1 MATDSSPAIEIRETI
16 DGVPAGDAA
25 ADTPRRKG
33 LFGFMVKK
41 DADPNKVSTQKP
53 DKYIW
58 GIYVVLII
66 VSLIEGYSASSSLV
80 KTSADVY
87 QPLIDNVKFL
97 LIGFFFTFTL
107 QKLHYKWIKKYAGFL
122 FFGSIALLV
131 WVTLKGQTLNGANR
145 SIDLEIISIQPPEII
160 KLTMV
165 MYLAKILAKYQK
177 PGGVRTTGVIWCAL
191 FTFAVAILLYMNGLT
206 NAAMVFCTSF
216 ALWLIG
222 GIEWRK
228 IGIVLLIGIGV
239 GGVVYTVK
247 ETVTTRA
254 ETHESRIAEFSRGVN
269 PDDTIT
275 DKNRQPMFAHFAI
288 ARGGI
293 VNTSPG
299 SSHESARLPLAY
311 SDFIY
316 SIIVE
321 DGGIVG
327 GVILIVLY
335 LCLLARAGAIARKC
349 RRAFPA
355 LLIMG
360 CAVMIV
366 LQALVHMVI
375 VVGIVPVSGQPLPL
389 ISKGG
394 TSIIVMSM
402 AFGIMLS
409 VSRYAV
415 RTNNKKEIRAEL
427 KQLDEDISAINP
439 AIADSADAPAT

>member
-1 MATDSSPAIEIRETI
+1 MTTDSSPAIEIHETI

-25 ADTPRRKG
+25 AVTPRRKG
-33 LFGFMVKK
+33 LFSFMGKK
-41 DADPNKVSTQKP
+41 GSGSSKASAPKS

-58 GIYVVLII
+58 GTYIVLVIFAL
-66 VSLIEGYSASSSLV
+66 VEGYSASSSLV
-80 KTSADVY
+80 KSTEDVY
-87 QPLIDNVKFL
+87 EPLIDNAKFL
-97 LIGFFFTFTL
+97 LIGFFFTYTL
-107 QKLHYKWIKKYAGFL
+107 QKLHYKWIKKYAGL
-122 FFGSIALLV
+122 VFFASLGMLV
-131 WVTLKGQTLNGANR
+131 WATFKGQNLNGANR
-145 SIDLEIISIQPPEII
+145 AIDVFGIISLQPPEII

-191 FTFAVAILLYMNGLT
+191 LTGIVAIILYLNGLT
-206 NAAMVFCTSF
+206 NALMVFCTSF
-216 ALWLIG
+216 AMWLIG

-228 IGIVLLIGIGV
+228 IGVVFLITVCV
-239 GGVVYTVK
+239 GAVAYTVK
-247 ETVTTRA
+247 TSNRA
-254 ETHESRIAEFSRGVN
+254 DTHESRMTEYSRGVN

-293 VNTSPG
+293 INAPG

-321 DGGIVG
+321 DIGIVG
-327 GVILIVLY
+327 GILLIGLY
-335 LCLLARAGAIARKC
+335 IGLLMRAGAIARKC

-375 VVGIVPVSGQPLPL
+375 VVGLGPVSGQPLPL
-389 ISKGG
+389 ISRGG

-415 RTNNKKEIRAEL
+415 RSNNKKEIRAEL
-427 KQLDEDISAINP
+427 KQLDTDISAVNP
-439 AIADSADAPAT
+439 AIADSADAPTT

>member
-16 DGVPAGDAA
+16 DGVQAGDAA
-25 ADTPRRKG
+25 AGTPRRKG
-33 LFGFMVKK
+33 LFGLMSKK
-41 DADPNKVSTQKP
+41 DADP
-53 DKYIW
+53 DKASNPKSDTYIW
-58 GIYVVLII
+58 GTYIVLVI
-66 VSLIEGYSASSSLV
+66 VALIEGYSASSSLV

-87 QPLIDNVKFL
+87 KPLIENAVFL
-97 LIGFFFTFTL
+97 FIGFCFTFML
-107 QKLHYKWIKKYAGFL
+107 QKVHYKWIKMYAGFI
-122 FFGSIALLV
+122 FIVSIFLLV
-131 WVTLKGQTLNGANR
+131 WATVAGDNLNGASR
-145 SIDLEIISIQPPEII
+145 AISKYGISIQPPEII

-165 MYLAKILAKYQK
+165 IYLAKILAKYQK

-191 FTFAVAILLYMNGLT
+191 TTGIVAVLLYINGLT
-206 NAAMVFCTSF
+206 NAAMVFCTSL
-216 ALWLIG
+216 AMWLIG

-228 IGIVLLIGIGV
+228 IGIVLLIAVGV
-239 GGVVYTVK
+239 GGVAYTVK
-247 ETVTTRA
+247 ATTRA
-254 ETHESRIAEFSRGVN
+254 ETHESRIAEYTRGIK
-269 PDDTIT
+269 PTDTIT
-275 DKNRQPMFAHFAI
+275 DKNRQPMFARFAI

-293 VNTSPG
+293 VNTAPG

-327 GVILIVLY
+327 GVLLIALY
-335 LCLLARAGAIARKC
+335 IGLLMRAGAIARKC

-415 RTNNKKEIRAEL
+415 RSNNKKEIRAEL

-439 AIADSADAPAT
+439 AIADSADVPTK

>member
-16 DGVPAGDAA
+16 DGMPVGDAA

-33 LFGFMVKK
+33 LFGLMSKK
-41 DADPNKVSTQKP
+41 DADNDKVSAPKS

-58 GIYVVLII
+58 GTYIVLVIFA
-66 VSLIEGYSASSSLV
+66 LIEGYSASSSLV

-87 QPLIDNVKFL
+87 KPLIENAVFL
-97 LIGFFFTFTL
+97 LIGFCLTFTI
-107 QKLHYKWIKKYAGFL
+107 QKVHYKWIKMYAGFM
-122 FFGSIALLV
+122 FIVSILLLV
-131 WVTLKGQTLNGANR
+131 WATVAGENLNGASR
-145 SIDLEIISIQPPEII
+145 SISILGFSIQPPEII
-160 KLTMV
+160 KLTIV
-165 MYLAKILAKYQK
+165 IYLAKILAKYQK

-191 FTFAVAILLYMNGLT
+191 TTGIVAVLLYVNGLT
-206 NAAMVFCTSF
+206 NAAMVFTTSF
-216 ALWLIG
+216 AMWLIG
-222 GIEWRK
+222 GIEWRR
-228 IGIVLLIGIGV
+228 IGIVLLITACV
-239 GGVVYTVK
+239 GGAAYTVK
-247 ETVTTRA
+247 ASSRA
-254 ETHESRIAEFSRGVN
+254 DTHESRMTEYSRGIS

-293 VNTSPG
+293 INTPG
-299 SSHESARLPLAY
+299 SSHESSRLPLAY

-321 DGGIVG
+321 DGGIATG
-327 GVILIVLY
+327 ILLIALY
-335 LCLLARAGAIARKC
+335 IGLLMRAGAIARKC

-375 VVGIVPVSGQPLPL
+375 VVGLGPVSGQPLPL

-415 RTNNKKEIRAEL
+415 RSNNKKEIKAEL
-427 KQLDEDISAINP
+427 KQLDEDISAVNP
-439 AIADSADAPAT
+439 AIADSADAPAK

>member
-33 LFGFMVKK
+33 LFSFMGKK
-41 DADPNKVSTQKP
+41 EADPGKASTQKP

-58 GIYVVLII
+58 GIYVILVI

-87 QPLIDNVKFL
+87 KPLIETAMFL
-97 LIGFFFTFTL
+97 LVGFFFTFML
-107 QKLHYKWIKKYAGFL
+107 QKLHYKWIKKYAGVL
-122 FFGSIALLV
+122 FALSVVALV
-131 WVTLKGQTLNGANR
+131 WVTLRGQNLNGANR
-145 SIDLEIISIQPPEII
+145 SMDLGIISVQPPEII
-160 KLTMV
+160 KLTMAV
-165 MYLAKILAKYQK
+165 YLAKILAKYQK
-177 PGGVRTTGVIWCAL
+177 PGGVRTAGVIWCAL
-191 FTFAVAILLYMNGLT
+191 FTFSVSILLFINGLT

-228 IGIVLLIGIGV
+228 IGIVLLIGVGV

-247 ETVTTRA
+247 ETLTTRA
-254 ETHESRIAEFSRGVN
+254 KTHESRIEEFTRGVK
-269 PDDTIT
+269 PTDTIT

-293 VNTSPG
+293 VNTTIG
-299 SSHESARLPLAY
+299 SSRESARLPLAY

-321 DGGIVG
+321 DSGIVG

-335 LCLLARAGAIARKC
+335 LGLLARAGAIARKC

-415 RTNNKKEIRAEL
+415 RTNNKKETRAGL
-427 KQLDEDISAINP
+427 KQPDEDTSALNP
-439 AIADSADAPAT
+439 AIADSVDVPTK